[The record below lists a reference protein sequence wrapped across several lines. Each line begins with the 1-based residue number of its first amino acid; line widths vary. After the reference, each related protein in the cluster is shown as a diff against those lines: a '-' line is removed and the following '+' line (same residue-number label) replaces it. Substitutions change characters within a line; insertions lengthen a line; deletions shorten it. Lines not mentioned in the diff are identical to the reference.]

1 MAGNERLEQT
11 AVALTGQADAP
22 RGFDAGA
29 AETFGFRRPAPMPC
43 SRRRFTLG
51 ALAWFAAGRA
61 AAAPLAGWSG
71 ALAAANLRGFRRDPG
86 TASGTVRLVGLPAP
100 GPDAPPALNYAWATF
115 PAPPGGWDLSRRTV
129 LGATVTNRGAEPAEI
144 LLWAVGSSGWD
155 AVPAAARLAPGE
167 SCVLECPLRETF
179 PDGTPKL
186 DPGRVAALEL
196 ILRGRPRGQV
206 ALELSAVHAA
216 GEAPAWVAPLGRVA
230 VPEVSD
236 EAPAPG
242 RRVRARLAGERQ
254 PGLYAVLHLPVD
266 WTPGRR
272 WPLLVE
278 YPGNLFHMPGCR
290 SPGLPEQGVIGAGM
304 TFGRGAICLGLPFV
318 DRRWGR
324 IAESGWG
331 NPDETVAYALAMLA
345 QVRDDWGADPANTVL
360 TGFSRG
366 ALACGYIGLRDDRLA
381 AWWKGFHAC
390 QHYDGD
396 GWNGATWAGAMERAR
411 RFRGRSVFHTDN
423 ATAKFQPLMAAMG
436 VPATFVQS
444 GLGAHATAMF
454 LDDRASTRQ
463 VRAWYRDLVG

>member
-1 MAGNERLEQT
+1 MAGNERGEPT

-22 RGFDAGA
+22 RGFDAGG
-29 AETFGFRRPAPMPC
+29 AETFGFQRPAPMPC

-71 ALAAANLRGFRRDPG
+71 ALAAANLRGFRRAPG
-86 TASGTVRLVGLPAP
+86 TTSGTVRLVGLPAP
-100 GPDAPPALNYAWATF
+100 GPDAPPALTYAWATF

-242 RRVRARLAGERQ
+242 RRVRVRLAGERQ
-254 PGLYAVLHLPVD
+254 PALHAVLQLP
-266 WTPGRR
+266 
-272 WPLLVE
+272 
-278 YPGNLFHMPGCR
+278 
-290 SPGLPEQGVIGAGM
+290 
-304 TFGRGAICLGLPFV
+304 
-318 DRRWGR
+318 
-324 IAESGWG
+324 
-331 NPDETVAYALAMLA
+331 
-345 QVRDDWGADPANTVL
+345 AD
-360 TGFSRG
+360 
-366 ALACGYIGLRDDRLA
+366 
-381 AWWKGFHAC
+381 
-390 QHYDGD
+390 
-396 GWNGATWAGAMERAR
+396 
-411 RFRGRSVFHTDN
+411 
-423 ATAKFQPLMAAMG
+423 
-436 VPATFVQS
+436 
-444 GLGAHATAMF
+444 
-454 LDDRASTRQ
+454 
-463 VRAWYRDLVG
+463 

>member
-1 MAGNERLEQT
+1 MPGSRR
-11 AVALTGQADAP
+11 GQADARE
-22 RGFDAGA
+22 RGFDAGRA
-29 AETFGFRRPAPMPC
+29 ATLGCPHLIRMLF

-51 ALAWFAAGRA
+51 ALAWFAAGRTS
-61 AAAPLAGWSG
+61 AAPLAGWER
-71 ALAAANLRGFRRDPG
+71 AVATADLRGFQREPG
-86 TASGTVRLVGLPAP
+86 SDAGTVRLVGLSAP
-100 GPDAPPALNYAWATF
+100 GPGAPPALGYAWATF

-129 LGATVTNRGAEPAEI
+129 LAARVVNRGTEPAELI
-144 LLWAVGSSGWD
+144 LWAVGASGWD

-179 PDGTPKL
+179 PDGTPKI

-196 ILRGRPRGQV
+196 LLRGRPRGPV
-206 ALELSAVHAA
+206 ALELSAIHAA
-216 GEAPAWVAPLGRVA
+216 GEEPAWVAPAGRVP
-230 VPEVSD
+230 VPEVTD
-236 EAPAPG
+236 GTPAPG
-242 RRVRARLAGERQ
+242 RRVRVRLAGESQ
-254 PGLYAVLHLPVD
+254 PALHAVLQLPED

-278 YPGNLFHMPGCR
+278 YPGNLFHVPGCR
-290 SPGLPEQGVIGAGM
+290 SPGLPEQGVIAAGM
-304 TFGRGAICLGLPFV
+304 TLGRGSICLGLPFV

-366 ALACGYIGLRDDRLA
+366 ALACGYIGLRDDRLS

-396 GWNGATWAGAMERAR
+396 GWNGATWEGAMARAR

-423 ATAKFQPLMAAMG
+423 SAERFQPLMDAMG
-436 VPATFVQS
+436 APATFVKS

-454 LDDRASTRQ
+454 LDDRTSTLQ
-463 VRAWYRDLVG
+463 VRGWYRDLVS

>member
-1 MAGNERLEQT
+1 MPGSPR
-11 AVALTGQADAP
+11 GQADARE
-22 RGFDAGA
+22 RGFDAGRA
-29 AETFGFRRPAPMPC
+29 ATLGCPHPIRMPF

-61 AAAPLAGWSG
+61 SAAPLAGWER
-71 ALAAANLRGFRRDPG
+71 AVATADLRGFRREPG
-86 TASGTVRLVGLPAP
+86 SDAGTVRLVGLPAP
-100 GPDAPPALNYAWATF
+100 GPGAPPALGYAWATF

-129 LGATVTNRGAEPAEI
+129 LAARVVNRGEEPAELI
-144 LLWAVGSSGWD
+144 LWAVGASGWD

-179 PDGTPKL
+179 PDGTPKI

-196 ILRGRPRGQV
+196 LLRGRPRGPV
-206 ALELSAVHAA
+206 ALELSAIHAA
-216 GEAPAWVAPLGRVA
+216 GEEPAWVAPAGRVP
-230 VPEVSD
+230 VPEVTD
-236 EAPAPG
+236 GAPAPG
-242 RRVRARLAGERQ
+242 RRVRVRLAGESQ
-254 PGLYAVLHLPVD
+254 PALHAVLQLPED

-278 YPGNLFHMPGCR
+278 YPGNLFHVPGCR
-290 SPGLPEQGVIGAGM
+290 SPGLPEQGVIAAGM
-304 TFGRGAICLGLPFV
+304 TLGRGSICLGLPFV

-366 ALACGYIGLRDDRLA
+366 ALACGYIGLRDDRLS

-396 GWNGATWAGAMERAR
+396 GWNGATWEGAMARAR

-423 ATAKFQPLMAAMG
+423 SAERFQPLMDAMG
-436 VPATFVQS
+436 APATFVKS

-454 LDDRASTRQ
+454 LDDRTSTRQ
-463 VRAWYRDLVG
+463 VRGWYRDLVS